1 MTTRLN
7 KFISECGISSR
18 RKSEQLVLQGR
29 VAVNNKIVADLS
41 FKVDPE
47 HDVVEVDGEKIIPK
61 RHVYFLLN
69 KPKGF
74 ITSTSDEKSRRTVVD
89 LIKTKENIFPV
100 GRLDYNTTGVLLVTN
115 DGDFANLLIHPKHK
129 IPREYEVR
137 LDRVLEDEDRMKL
150 LNGIYIGGKKGRF
163 TGLKFP
169 EKKNRKTA
177 VVTAEEG
184 RNHFVKDMFKALS
197 YNVTALNRKSFAGIK
212 ADIPVGRYRTLSA
225 DEISKV
231 IKTYVK

>member
-1 MTTRLN
+1 MTARLN
-7 KFISECGISSR
+7 KFISDCGISSR
-18 RKSEQLVLQGR
+18 RKSEQLILQGR

-47 HDVVEVDGEKIIPK
+47 HDVVEVDGEKIIPR

-89 LIKTKENIFPV
+89 LIKTKEKIFPV

-115 DGDFANLLIHPKHK
+115 DGDFANLLIHPKHRV
-129 IPREYEVR
+129 PREYEVR
-137 LDRVLEDEDRMKL
+137 LDRGLEDEDRTKL
-150 LNGIYIGGKKGRF
+150 LNGIYIGGKKGWF
-163 TGLKFP
+163 TGLQFP
-169 EKKNRKTA
+169 KKKDRKTA
-177 VVTAEEG
+177 VITAEEG
-184 RNHFVKDMFKALS
+184 TNHFVKDMFKALS

-212 ADIPVGRYRTLSA
+212 ADIPVGSYRPLSA